1 MTNKR
6 SRFIPL
12 IIAVCIALGIAIGAF
27 YGKQNQSNK
36 PSPIINNNKISALL
50 RVIENKYVD
59 TVNVFNLIEEAMP
72 QILSELDPHSIY
84 IPAKDLEEVNSELEA
99 SFSGVGIQFSIQ
111 SDTIHVNSVVPGG
124 PSEKVGLMGG
134 DRIVTV
140 NDSLFVGKELTNERA
155 MRALKGPKGTEVKLG
170 IKRATEKELL
180 EFIIVRGDIPQN
192 SINASYMLDK
202 DFGYI
207 QISKFGRTTHMEM
220 LSALAELSHYNC
232 KGVIIDLRDN
242 TGGYMESAVRMVNEF
257 LPANKLIVYTEGRN
271 YPSIGEYADGTG
283 SFQQMPIVVL
293 MNENSASA
301 SEIFAGA
308 IQDND
313 RGTIVGRRSFGK
325 GLVQEPI
332 EFSDGSAIRLTI
344 ARYHTP
350 SGRCIQRPYENGK
363 DEHYSMDWI
372 ERYEKGE
379 FFSEDSIKLNKDLK
393 YYTSLGRLVYGG
405 GGIMPDIFVPQDTT
419 GVSSYLVEISNK
431 GLLTQ
436 YSFNYSD
443 NNRPELIKYEK
454 WTDLLAHLEK
464 QSVVHSFIRYVDSK
478 GIKRRNIQIQQS
490 FKLLERY
497 LYGNIIYNILGQEE
511 YIKFLNQSDDT
522 VERALNILQAGESF
536 PKAPENNGEETRTAQ
551 AN

>member
-1 MTNKR
+1 MTNKK

-12 IIAVCIALGIAIGAF
+12 IFAVCIALGIVIGAF
-27 YGKQNQSNK
+27 YGKQNQGNRPNPVTS
-36 PSPIINNNKISALL
+36 SNKISALL
-50 RVIENKYVD
+50 RVIEDKYVD
-59 TVNVFNLIEEAMP
+59 TVDVFNLIEEAMP
-72 QILSELDPHSIY
+72 QILGELDPHSIY

-99 SFSGVGIQFSIQ
+99 SFSGIGIQFSIQ

-134 DRIVTV
+134 DRIVKV

-155 MRALKGPKGTEVKLG
+155 MRALKGPKGTEVKVS
-170 IKRATEKELL
+170 IKRATEKDLL
-180 EFIIVRGDIPQN
+180 DFVIVRGDIPQH

-207 QISKFGRTTHMEM
+207 QISKFGRTTHLEM
-220 LSALAELSHYNC
+220 ISALAELSHYNC

-242 TGGYMESAVRMVNEF
+242 TGGFMESAIHMVNEF
-257 LPANKLIVYTEGRN
+257 LPANQLIVYTEGRN
-271 YPSIGEYADGTG
+271 FPSMREYADGTG
-283 SFQQMPIVVL
+283 SFQQLPIVVL
-293 MNENSASA
+293 VNENSASA

-363 DEHYSMDWI
+363 DEHYNLDWV

-379 FFSEDSIKLNKDLK
+379 FFSEDSIKQNKELQ
-393 YYTSLGRLVYGG
+393 YTTGLGRIVYGG
-405 GGIMPDIFVPQDTT
+405 GGIMPDVFVPQDTT
-419 GVSSYLVEISNK
+419 GVSSYLIEVSNK
-431 GLLTQ
+431 GLITQ

-443 NNRPELIKYEK
+443 NNRPELTKYES
-454 WTDLLAHLEK
+454 WNDLLTHLEK
-464 QSVVHSFIRYVDSK
+464 QNVVHSFIRYADSK
-478 GIKRRNIQIQQS
+478 GVKRRNLLIQQS
-490 FKLLERY
+490 FTLLERY

-522 VERALNILQAGESF
+522 VKRALQILQKGESF
-536 PKAPENNGEETRTAQ
+536 PKAPETNNLEVANNG
-551 AN
+551 